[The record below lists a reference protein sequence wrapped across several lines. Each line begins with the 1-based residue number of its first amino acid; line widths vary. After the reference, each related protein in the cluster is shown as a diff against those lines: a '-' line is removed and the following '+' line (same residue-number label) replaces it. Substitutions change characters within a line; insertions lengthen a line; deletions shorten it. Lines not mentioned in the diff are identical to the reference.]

1 MQVKHAK
8 DQPEQ
13 TEGHKT
19 LVKLNEQIQKQV
31 INKVRNVHAIV
42 KHNRPISDFI
52 WLNDLDKSKGFDYGQ
67 VYHNQSAATQLLE
80 SIANVERNKLK
91 DLLPKVIFFS
101 IIMDGNTDDASIEQE
116 SFFRSCINGK
126 IISKFICI
134 GEPESTSSD
143 DLMIYASL

>member
-31 INKVRNVHAIV
+31 IIKVRNVHAIV

-80 SIANVERNKLK
+80 SFANVERNKLK

-101 IIMDGNTDDASIEQE
+101 ITMDGNTDDASIEQE
-116 SFFRSCINGK
+116 SFFP
-126 IISKFICI
+126 F
-134 GEPESTSSD
+134 
-143 DLMIYASL
+143 LY